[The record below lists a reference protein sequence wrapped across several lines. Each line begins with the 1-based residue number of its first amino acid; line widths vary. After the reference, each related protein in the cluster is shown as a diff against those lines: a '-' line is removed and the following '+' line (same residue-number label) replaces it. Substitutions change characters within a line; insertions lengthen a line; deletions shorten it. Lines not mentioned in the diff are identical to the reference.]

1 MDEKIAKFIDSQHIL
16 TLGVNGEDG
25 AYLCSCFY
33 AFLKPNLIIVAFGDD
48 SYHAKVIQNDSR
60 VFINI
65 ALQTKIVGKIQGLQA
80 SGFIYLVDN
89 EVEKNAYISRFIYAK
104 LMNLNLYK
112 IELKWLKFTDNTLG
126 FGKKIELNLA

>member
-16 TLGVNGEDG
+16 TLGVNGESG

-89 EVEKNAYISRFIYAK
+89 EAEKNAYISRFIYAK
-104 LMNLNLYK
+104 LTNLNLYK

>member
-1 MDEKIAKFIDSQHIL
+1 MDEKIAKFIESQHIL
-16 TLGVNGEDG
+16 TLGVNGENG

-48 SYHAKVIQNDSR
+48 SYHSRVIQSDSR

-65 ALQTKIVGKIQGLQA
+65 ALDTKIVGKIQGLQA
-80 SGFIYLVDN
+80 SGIISLADN
-89 EVEKNAYISRFIYAK
+89 QIDKKTYTSRFAYAK
-104 LMNLNLYK
+104 LMSLNLYK

>member
-1 MDEKIAKFIDSQHIL
+1 MDEKIAKFIESQHIL
-16 TLGVNGEDG
+16 TLGVNGENG

-33 AFLKPNLIIVAFGDD
+33 VFLKPNLIIVAFGDD
-48 SYHAKVIQNDSR
+48 SYHSRVIKSDSR

-65 ALQTKIVGKIQGLQA
+65 ALDTKIVGKIQGLQA
-80 SGFIYLVDN
+80 SGIISLADN
-89 EVEKNAYISRFIYAK
+89 QIDKKTYISRFAYAR
-104 LMNLNLYK
+104 LMSLNLYK